1 MNKLIITPKTKIY
14 DLLEA
19 YPQVEEVLI
28 GAAPQFKK
36 LKNPVLRKTI
46 AKITT
51 IAQAAIVGGIN
62 VEVLVNLLR
71 DEVGQNVELFKEE
84 EMTYNMQQPE
94 WYSEKAVAATLDT
107 KEMLNAG
114 EHPVHEV
121 LGAIKKLN
129 DGEILKVIFP
139 FVPAPLIDK
148 SIGLDY
154 KHWMIQ
160 VGDDEVVIYFSKPKV

>member
-1 MNKLIITPKTKIY
+1 MNNLVITPKTKIY

-19 YPQVEEVLI
+19 YPQLEEILI
-28 GAAPQFKK
+28 EAAPQFKK
-36 LKNPVLRKTI
+36 LRNPVLRKTI

-51 IAQAAIVGGIN
+51 IGQAAIVGGIN

-71 DEVGQNVELFKEE
+71 EKVGQNVELLKEE
-84 EMTYNMQQPE
+84 EMTYNLQQPD
-94 WYSEKAVAATLDT
+94 WYAKSAVVAMLDT
-107 KEMLNAG
+107 REMLNAG

-129 DGEILKVIFP
+129 DGEILKVVFP

-148 SIGLDY
+148 TLGLDY
-154 KHWMIQ
+154 KHWLIKEQ
-160 VGDDEVVIYFSKPKV
+160 EDEIVIFFSKQ